1 MNLSPKVK
9 AAAASYVRAFLVA
22 AAGLYAGG
30 VHDYKAIGIAAI
42 AAVIGPVLRA
52 VNSKDPAFG
61 LVAKL
66 ASAKLDEVAAVEV
79 AKAKVKAPTRAVI
92 KKAPAKKAV
101 APKKK

>member
-9 AAAASYVRAFLVA
+9 AAAASYVRAFFVA
-22 AAGLYAGG
+22 AVGLYAGG
-30 VHDYKAIGIAAI
+30 VHDYKVIGIAAL

-52 VNSKDPAFG
+52 INPKDPAFG

-66 ASAKLDEVAAVEV
+66 ASAKLDEVAAAKV
-79 AKAKVKAPTRAVI
+79 AKAKAPTRAVI
-92 KKAPAKKAV
+92 KKAPAKKVV